1 MDVTPLANP
10 AFTLRQMQEIRIGLQ
25 NRLDVLVYA
34 KPEILAIQMCE
45 MRKKLYKDKYPRG
58 IEYMNLV

>member
-25 NRLDVLVYA
+25 YKLDVSVYA

-45 MRKKLYKDKYPRG
+45 MRKKLYKDEYPNG